1 MPFAS
6 MLRNSGFREIRVGA
20 TVFDL
25 EEQISEPDT
34 DLVISEIDL
43 TGGDLCELVR
53 RVRHH
58 RTRAN
63 PFLPFIARSP
73 ANRAPNLSA
82 TSWMP
87 ESTRCSPSPCR
98 PSSFRTALFSLIRAR
113 KPFVVTSDYIGPD
126 RRGDDER
133 ESEVRADRGAQ
144 HAQDQGL
151 SAGGVDSEVQA
162 RIDAMI
168 AKINLQKIERNQDF
182 LSWVI
187 AELAPPFNAGIYTPD
202 YGAPPGARDGDGRG
216 HPSPGPRHQVR
227 PCRRSV
233 PGADR
238 GVLGNPRKPRR
249 CPKRRSLLLIQP
261 LGQAIEKGFESGT
274 ADAAR
279 GDFPFA
285 GRLMPRFPSFEP
297 LCLTFPPRTSHIQR
311 SNGLGVFP
319 GAAPLRRRSV
329 FSPLLI

>member
-1 MPFAS
+1 MAGYQFGGVVTLLADKDTLVRGAVRS

-25 EEQISEPDT
+25 EEQICEPDT

-63 PFLPFIARSP
+63 PFLPFIA
-73 ANRAPNLSA
+73 L
-82 TSWMP
+82 TG
-87 ESTRCSPSPCR
+87 EPSPELVGNIMDAGIDTLLAKPMSTQQLQNR
-98 PSSFRTALFSLIRAR
+98 IVSLIRAR

-133 ESEVRADRGAQ
+133 ESEVELLEVPNTLQIKA
-144 HAQDQGL
+144 L
-151 SAGGVDSEVQA
+151 GGQIDSEIQA

-187 AELAPPFNAGIYTPD
+187 AELAPEFNAGVYTPN
-202 YGAPPGARDGDGRG
+202 AGRRLERVMVMAEDI
-216 HPSPGPRHQVR
+216 HRRVHDTKYDHVADLCRALIAVCSEILDSPGMPQ
-227 PCRRSV
+227 
-233 PGADR
+233 
-238 GVLGNPRKPRR
+238 
-249 CPKRRSLLLIQP
+249 RRSLLLIQP

-279 GDFPFA
+279 AIFRSLGD
-285 GRLMPRFPSFEP
+285 
-297 LCLTFPPRTSHIQR
+297 
-311 SNGLGVFP
+311 
-319 GAAPLRRRSV
+319 
-329 FSPLLI
+329 